1 MSVKP
6 TDRKFHAKFQV
17 PLSLPTSNLT
27 LACDYRYE
35 DWFDYCGFLCE
46 AMGRCYPSGMD
57 YLWTPWRYAF
67 VTTAQQKHGCVFCE
81 KLKEDNDERAGI
93 VHRGEH
99 NFIILNA
106 FPYTSGHVM
115 VVPYEHTDEL
125 RKLSAPAAEEM
136 MALAQKMEGILRDVY
151 HPDGI
156 NLGMNIGKAAGAG
169 IAGHIHMH
177 VLPRWMAD
185 ANFLSVV
192 GETRILPETLDVTWK
207 RLKEKLT

>member
-1 MSVKP
+1 
-6 TDRKFHAKFQV
+6 
-17 PLSLPTSNLT
+17 
-27 LACDYRYE
+27 
-35 DWFDYCGFLCE
+35 
-46 AMGRCYPSGMD
+46 MD

-67 VTTAQQKHGCVFCE
+67 VTTAHQKHGCVFCE
-81 KLKEDNDERAGI
+81 KLQEKEDERAGI
-93 VHRGEH
+93 VYRGEH

-125 RKLSAPAAEEM
+125 RKLSAPAAQEM
-136 MALAQKMEGILRDVY
+136 MALSQKTEGILRDVY
-151 HPDGI
+151 HPDGV

-192 GETRILPETLDVTWK
+192 GETRILPETLDITYK
-207 RLKEKLT
+207 RLKEKFV